1 MMGSTQETPQLK
13 QRRASSK
20 KSRSGCRTC
29 RVRHVKCDETPG
41 SCGNCTNTGRTCDY
55 DLQRLPR
62 LGRATPQRNE
72 RTQLVLPMKIADGVR
87 WAITSDE
94 RRCYSYF
101 QHHTVPTLLEIF
113 DSPLWQEL
121 ILRASISEPAVYH
134 AVVSLSAVHQ
144 DIEKYGMALPGQ
156 DLQNDWHR
164 FALEQCGRS
173 FSLLSQRHL
182 SQDPRFREIM
192 LLCCLLFVI
201 TQLLRGRYD
210 EAFQHLLGG
219 LKVLNE
225 ARATGRFE
233 GPLAQCIMA
242 AFRSLETQ
250 SWEYGF
256 RRDSSMG
263 ERDDQAY
270 SLRDFGDF
278 GSLFEARQVLD
289 SLVRAAFCFS
299 TQCKDLSEEDILS
312 DYGHLHQRQLHL
324 LSQLSR
330 FADRFEL
337 FCSRSKLNRKGQRAA
352 DIVRLVCCSLDIPV
366 KTALIRDDSTLE
378 YYIPEY
384 EKQLT
389 MVEGILDKHP
399 ERPSVTLDTS
409 ILPPL
414 YYAAMWCPDY
424 SVRCRA
430 IAALQSWPHREGAFD
445 SNWIAFLALQ
455 RIKADLKARPQPDV
469 LAYVSSK
476 LPNPNKSRQKSL
488 VYDEFSIDDALGS
501 MKIMESW
508 PCVQITKQSMASED
522 S

>member
-1 MMGSTQETPQLK
+1 
-13 QRRASSK
+13 
-20 KSRSGCRTC
+20 
-29 RVRHVKCDETPG
+29 
-41 SCGNCTNTGRTCDY
+41 
-55 DLQRLPR
+55 
-62 LGRATPQRNE
+62 
-72 RTQLVLPMKIADGVR
+72 MKIADGVR

-101 QHHTVPTLLEIF
+101 QYHTVPTLLEIF
-113 DSPLWQEL
+113 DSALWQEL

-144 DIEKYGMALPGQ
+144 DSEKYGMPLPGQ

-173 FSLLSQRHL
+173 FSLLSQRHS

-210 EAFQHLLGG
+210 EAFQHLLSG

-225 ARATGRFE
+225 ARAAGRFE
-233 GPLAQCIMA
+233 GPLAQCIIA

-256 RRDSSMG
+256 RRDSSMS
-263 ERDDQAY
+263 EPDHQAY
-270 SLRDFGDF
+270 PLRDFRDF
-278 GSLFEARQVLD
+278 SNLCEARQVLD
-289 SLVRAAFCFS
+289 SLAHTAFRFS
-299 TQCKDLSEEDILS
+299 TKCKDLSERDILS
-312 DYGHLHQRQLHL
+312 NYGSLHQRQLQL
-324 LSQLSR
+324 LSQLSG

-337 FCSRSKLNRKGQRAA
+337 FCSRNKLNQKGRRAA
-352 DIVRLVCCSLDIPV
+352 DIVRLVCCSLNIPV
-366 KTALIRDDSTLE
+366 KTALIRDEPTLE
-378 YYIPEY
+378 RYVPEY

-389 MVEGILDKHP
+389 MVEEILDKYP
-399 ERPSVTLDTS
+399 ERPSVTLDTT

-414 YYAAMWCPDY
+414 YYAAMWCRDY
-424 SVRCRA
+424 GVRCRA

-455 RIKADLKARPQPDV
+455 RIKADLKARPDPDV
-469 LAYVSSK
+469 IAYVSSK
-476 LPNPNKSRQKSL
+476 LPKPNKSRQQSL
-488 VYDEFSIDDALGS
+488 DYDEFSIDDVLGS
-501 MKIMESW
+501 MKIMENW
-508 PCVQITKQSMASED
+508 PCIRITKQAMASKD

>member
-1 MMGSTQETPQLK
+1 
-13 QRRASSK
+13 
-20 KSRSGCRTC
+20 
-29 RVRHVKCDETPG
+29 
-41 SCGNCTNTGRTCDY
+41 
-55 DLQRLPR
+55 
-62 LGRATPQRNE
+62 
-72 RTQLVLPMKIADGVR
+72 MKIADGVH

-121 ILRASISEPAVYH
+121 ILRTSISEPAVYH

-144 DIEKYGMALPGQ
+144 DSEKYGMPLPGQ

-173 FSLLSQRHL
+173 FSLLSQRHS

-233 GPLAQCIMA
+233 GPLAQCIVA

-256 RRDSSMG
+256 RRDSSMSEG
-263 ERDDQAY
+263 DHRAY
-270 SLRDFGDF
+270 PLCGFGDF
-278 GSLFEARQVLD
+278 SSLCEARQVLD
-289 SLVRAAFCFS
+289 SLARAAFCFS

-312 DYGHLHQRQLHL
+312 DYAYLHQKQLRL

-330 FADRFEL
+330 FADRFEI
-337 FCSRSKLNRKGQRAA
+337 FCSRSNLNRKGRRAA
-352 DIVRLVCCSLDIPV
+352 DIVRLVCCSLNIPV
-366 KTALIRDDSTLE
+366 KTALIRDEPTLE
-378 YYIPEY
+378 RYIPEY

-389 MVEGILDKHP
+389 MVEGIMDKYP

-409 ILPPL
+409 ILPPP
-414 YYAAMWCPDY
+414 YYAAMWCRDY
-424 SVRCRA
+424 GVRCRA

-455 RIKADLKARPQPDV
+455 RIKADLKARPQLDFI
-469 LAYVSSK
+469 AYVASK
-476 LPNPNKSRQKSL
+476 LPKPNKSRQQSL
-488 VYDEFSIDDALGS
+488 DYDGLSIDDFLGS
-501 MKIMESW
+501 MEIMENW
-508 PCVQITKQSMASED
+508 PCVQITRQAMASKD